1 MAFFNRRPVMA
12 FNSTRPHE
20 IGVIRH
26 YFARFYFWL
35 AGWQVVGDIPNDK
48 KLVVLA
54 IYHTSNWDGWNLVM
68 TSWIVRTPIR
78 WMVKIEWTRFPI
90 IGWLVRG
97 TGAIGIDRQASHD
110 TVEWAVE
117 QYRKMDSFVLA
128 IPPEGT
134 RKKTNHWRTGF
145 YWIAHQAGVPIKIAL
160 LDYGRKQVNFSLP
173 NFITTGD
180 IETDMEIIWKDIRE
194 SGIRGLHPE
203 RQGEMKLR
211 PSAIKYAEHVDKEDE
226 K

>member
-1 MAFFNRRPVMA
+1 MALFNRRPVMA
-12 FNSTRPHE
+12 FNSNRPHE

-48 KLVVLA
+48 KIVVLA
-54 IYHTSNWDGWNLVM
+54 IYHTSNWDGWNMVM

-78 WMVKIEWTRFPI
+78 WMVKVEWTRFPI

-97 TGAIGIDRQASHD
+97 TGAIGIDRKASRD

-117 QYRKMDSFVLA
+117 QYRKMDSLVLA

-134 RKKTNHWRTGF
+134 RKKTSHWRTGF

-160 LDYGRKQVNFSLP
+160 LDYGKKQVNFSLP
-173 NFITTGD
+173 NFITTGN
-180 IETDMEIIWKDIRE
+180 IEADMEIIWRNIQE

-203 RQGEMKLR
+203 KQGDMKLR
-211 PSAIKYAEHVDKEDE
+211 PSAIKHAEHVDKEDE